1 MSDTA
6 YVIWFVATALITTGI
21 MLALI
26 MEAMGTFSHG
36 PKASRARSPRES
48 KQYWPHTS
56 ALHHD

>member
-1 MSDTA
+1 MSETA

-21 MLALI
+21 LLTLV

-36 PKASRARSPRES
+36 RKPTGPRAPREA

-56 ALHHD
+56 ALHH